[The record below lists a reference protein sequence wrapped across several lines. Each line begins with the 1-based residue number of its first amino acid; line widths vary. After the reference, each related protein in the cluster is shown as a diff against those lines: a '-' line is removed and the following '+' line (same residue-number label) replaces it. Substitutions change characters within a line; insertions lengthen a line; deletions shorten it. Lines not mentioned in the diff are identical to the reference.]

1 MELNRELN
9 KLYLL
14 EDILPL
20 FQEVIPMDC
29 MLALTDTEKYI
40 AYLPGK
46 KIDVGIKKGDI
57 LTGGDA
63 IAQALKTKQK
73 AVQMVPRE
81 VFGYPFKGMGLPI
94 HNDDGKFIGVLGI
107 GLDVTD
113 YETLS
118 EMSQQLASSAEETG
132 ASMEQIS
139 ASAQQ
144 LLAIHQQL
152 TLVSNSTQKELE
164 QTDEILRFI
173 NDIAQQTKLLGLNAA
188 IEAARAGEHGKG
200 FSVVASEI
208 HKLSDRST
216 VSVKNIT
223 EILQKIKQN
232 IDSLLQ
238 KIDDADENSKEQAA
252 ATQQISAVLQE
263 NTAVAEN
270 LATIAY
276 KINED
281 N

>member
-1 MELNRELN
+1 MEPNN
-9 KLYLL
+9 KLHLL
-14 EDILPL
+14 KDILFL

-40 AYLPGK
+40 AYLPGE
-46 KIDVGIKKGDI
+46 KIDVGIKIGDA

-63 IAQALKTKQK
+63 IAQAVKTKQK
-73 AVQMVPRE
+73 AVQMVSRE

-94 HNDDGKFIGVLGI
+94 HSDNGEFIGVLGV

-113 YETLS
+113 YETLA
-118 EMSQQLASSAEETG
+118 EISQQLASSAEETG

-152 TLVSNSTQKELE
+152 TSVSESTQKDLE
-164 QTDEILRFI
+164 QTDEILKFI

-208 HKLSDRST
+208 RKLSDRSA

-223 EILQKIKQN
+223 DILQEIKQN
-232 IDSLLQ
+232 IDNLLER
-238 KIDDADENSKEQAA
+238 IGDADENSKEQAA
-252 ATQQISAVLQE
+252 ATQQISAVMQE

-281 N
+281 K

>member
-1 MELNRELN
+1 MEPNN
-9 KLYLL
+9 KLHLL
-14 EDILPL
+14 KDILFL

-29 MLALTDTEKYI
+29 MLALTDTEKHI
-40 AYLPGK
+40 AYLPGE
-46 KIDVGIKKGDI
+46 KIDVGIKIGDA

-63 IAQALKTKQK
+63 IAQAVKTKQK
-73 AVQMVPRE
+73 AVQMVSRE

-94 HNDDGKFIGVLGI
+94 HSDNGEFIGVLGV

-113 YETLS
+113 YETLA
-118 EMSQQLASSAEETG
+118 EISQQLASSAEETG

-152 TLVSNSTQKELE
+152 TSVSESTQKDLE
-164 QTDEILRFI
+164 QTDEILKFI

-208 HKLSDRST
+208 RKLSDRSA

-223 EILQKIKQN
+223 DILQEIKQN
-232 IDSLLQ
+232 IDNLLER
-238 KIDDADENSKEQAA
+238 IGDADENSKEQAA
-252 ATQQISAVLQE
+252 ATQQISAVMQE

-281 N
+281 K